1 MYQASIRKKKKNFNT
16 NKNEN
21 YEINFEYEEYGLVKK
36 LLGNCRVNLITNSG
50 DEVVGVIRGNMRK
63 YNKRVLIEKGDIVVV
78 SKREFQSNKV
88 DIVHKISLDKYH
100 DILNGDN
107 ISNTLKNEYYNSS
120 YTSATNDSNNH
131 INFGGSTSEDSDG
144 ESYNK
149 LRFLNIEDNSSD
161 SSDSSDSEKNVD
173 VDIDNI

>member
-1 MYQASIRKKKKNFNT
+1 M
-16 NKNEN
+16 
-21 YEINFEYEEYGLVKK
+21 
-36 LLGNCRVNLITNSG
+36 GNCRVNLITNSG
-50 DEVVGVIRGNMRK
+50 DEVIGVIRGNMRK

-88 DIVHKISLDKYH
+88 DIVHKISLDKYP

-107 ISNTLKNEYYNSS
+107 ISNILKNEYYNSS
-120 YTSATNDSNNH
+120 YTSATNDTDNH

-161 SSDSSDSEKNVD
+161 SSDSDDSDKN

>member
-1 MYQASIRKKKKNFNT
+1 MYQTSIRKKKKNFNT
-16 NKNEN
+16 KKNEN

-88 DIVHKISLDKYH
+88 DIVHKISLDKYP

-120 YTSATNDSNNH
+120 YTSSTNDKDNH
-131 INFGGSTSEDSDG
+131 INFGGSTSDDSDE

-149 LRFLNIEDNSSD
+149 VRFLNIEDNSSN
-161 SSDSSDSEKNVD
+161 SSNSSDSEKNVD
-173 VDIDNI
+173 IDNI

>member
-1 MYQASIRKKKKNFNT
+1 MYQTSIRKKKKNFNT

-88 DIVHKISLDKYH
+88 DIVHKISLDKYP
-100 DILNGDN
+100 DILNSDN

-120 YTSATNDSNNH
+120 YTSSTNDKDTH
-131 INFGGSTSEDSDG
+131 INFGGFTTDDSDG

-149 LRFLNIEDNSSD
+149 VRFLNIEDNSSN
-161 SSDSSDSEKNVD
+161 SSNSSDSEKM
-173 VDIDNI
+173 

>member
-1 MYQASIRKKKKNFNT
+1 MYQTSIRKKKKNFNT

-78 SKREFQSNKV
+78 SKIEFQSNKV
-88 DIVHKISLDKYH
+88 DIVHKISLDKYP
-100 DILNGDN
+100 DILNSDN

-120 YTSATNDSNNH
+120 YTSSTNDKDTH
-131 INFGGSTSEDSDG
+131 INFGGFTTDDSDG

-149 LRFLNIEDNSSD
+149 VRFLNIEDNSSN
-161 SSDSSDSEKNVD
+161 SSDSEKM
-173 VDIDNI
+173 

>member
-1 MYQASIRKKKKNFNT
+1 MYQTSIRKKKKKFNS

-21 YEINFEYEEYGLVKK
+21 YEINFDCEEYGLVKK

-50 DEVVGVIRGNMRK
+50 DDVIGVIRGNMRK
-63 YNKRVLIEKGDIVVV
+63 YNKRILIEKGDIVVI

-88 DIVHKISLDKYH
+88 DIVHKISLDKYP

-120 YTSATNDSNNH
+120 YTSATNDNDNH
-131 INFGGSTSEDSDG
+131 INFGGSSSDDCDS
-144 ESYNK
+144 ESYNNV
-149 LRFLNIEDNSSD
+149 RFLNIEDNSSD
-161 SSDSSDSEKNVD
+161 SEKNL
-173 VDIDNI
+173 DIDNI

>member
-1 MYQASIRKKKKNFNT
+1 MYQTSIRKKKKKFNT
-16 NKNEN
+16 NKNDK
-21 YEINFEYEEYGLVKK
+21 YEINFECEEYGIVKK

-63 YNKRVLIEKGDIVVV
+63 YNKRVLIEKGDFVVI

-88 DIVHKISLDKYH
+88 DIVHKISQDKYPE
-100 DILNGDN
+100 ILNGNN

-120 YTSATNDSNNH
+120 YTSATNDKDTH
-131 INFGGSTSEDSDG
+131 INFGGSTSDDSDG

-149 LRFLNIEDNSSD
+149 LRFLNINSDSSD
-161 SSDSSDSEKNVD
+161 SSDSSDTEKM
-173 VDIDNI
+173 

>member
-1 MYQASIRKKKKNFNT
+1 MYQTSIRNKKQKKIFN
-16 NKNEN
+16 NCQNNN
-21 YEINFEYEEYGLVKK
+21 YDINNDYEEYAYVKK

-63 YNKRVLIEKGDIVVV
+63 YNKRVLIEKGDFVVI

-88 DIVHKISLDKYH
+88 DIVHKISQDKYPE
-100 DILNGDN
+100 ILNGNN

-120 YTSATNDSNNH
+120 YTSATNDKDTH
-131 INFGGSTSEDSDG
+131 INFGGSTSDDSDG

-149 LRFLNIEDNSSD
+149 LRFLNINSDSSD
-161 SSDSSDSEKNVD
+161 SSDSSDTEKM
-173 VDIDNI
+173 

>member
-1 MYQASIRKKKKNFNT
+1 MYQTSIRKKKKNFNS

-78 SKREFQSNKV
+78 SKREFQSDKV
-88 DIVHKISLDKYH
+88 DIVHKLSLDRYP
-100 DILNGDN
+100 DILNGNN
-107 ISNTLKNEYYNSS
+107 ISNTLKNEYYNNS
-120 YTSATNDSNNH
+120 YNSAANDNDTH
-131 INFGGSTSEDSDG
+131 INFGGSTSDDSDSK
-144 ESYNK
+144 SYNK
-149 LRFLNIEDNSSD
+149 SGFFNINDN
-161 SSDSSDSEKNVD
+161 SSDSEKNVD
-173 VDIDNI
+173 IDNI

>member
-1 MYQASIRKKKKNFNT
+1 MYQTSIRKKKKKFNS
-16 NKNEN
+16 NKYEN
-21 YEINFEYEEYGLVKK
+21 YEINFDCEEYGLVKK

-88 DIVHKISLDKYH
+88 DIVHKISLDKYS
-100 DILNGDN
+100 DILNGNN

-120 YTSATNDSNNH
+120 YTSATNDKDTH
-131 INFGGSTSEDSDG
+131 INFGGSTSDDSDS

-149 LRFLNIEDNSSD
+149 LRFLNIENNSSD
-161 SSDSSDSEKNVD
+161 SSDSSDSEKNI
-173 VDIDNI
+173 DIDNI

>member
-1 MYQASIRKKKKNFNT
+1 MYQTSIRKKKKNFNT
-16 NKNEN
+16 KKNEN

-50 DEVVGVIRGNMRK
+50 DDVVGVIRGNMRK

-88 DIVHKISLDKYH
+88 DIVHKISLDKYP

-120 YTSATNDSNNH
+120 YTSSTNDKDTH
-131 INFGGSTSEDSDG
+131 INFGGSTSDDSDG

-149 LRFLNIEDNSSD
+149 VRFLNIEDNSSN
-161 SSDSSDSEKNVD
+161 SSNSSDSEKNVD
-173 VDIDNI
+173 IDNI